1 MRGLFRALESRLS
14 LPSINPLRVP
24 QLGLALEGPVRPQR
38 GRPQPIRAYAGK
50 LTRVAKKAP
59 EVVVKVSGSG
69 KIRAHSLAHLTYITR
84 NGKLQ
89 AENER
94 GEKIEGLAAV
104 KEVFQEWGFQT
115 PGDSERRRAQTVNI
129 VLSMPKGTDAGA
141 VLLAARGFA
150 KGAFGANHQY
160 LLALHDDT
168 DHPHVHLAVKA
179 QGFDLTWL
187 KRTKADLQDWRESFA
202 EKLRDQGVEAEATP
216 RRARGVVQKPQTQAM
231 RHLLRDRRS
240 KVFKAKVDEAMRDVT
255 APEKAL
261 LRPWEVAI
269 RERQR
274 EVRRVYVE
282 VAGDLAKARDET
294 SRQAA
299 AQLQAFLKSLPPL
312 ETERDRLRREVVPL
326 LEEQGRGAERDE
338 KSMRSQDRDRG
349 REPER

>member
-1 MRGLFRALESRLS
+1 MS
-14 LPSINPLRVP
+14 LPSLNPLRVP
-24 QLGLALEGPVRPQR
+24 QLGLALEGPVRPKR
-38 GRPQPIRAYAGK
+38 GKPQVIRAYAGK
-50 LTRVAKKAP
+50 LSRVAKNAP
-59 EVVVKVSGSG
+59 EVIVKVSGSG
-69 KIRAHSLAHLTYITR
+69 KSRAHSLAHVTYITR

-94 GEKIEGLAAV
+94 GEKIEGLDAV

-129 VLSMPKGTDAGA
+129 VLSMPKGTDADA
-141 VLLAARGFA
+141 VLVAARGFA
-150 KGAFGANHQY
+150 KGAFTNHQY

-187 KRTKADLQDWRESFA
+187 KRTKADLQEWRESFA

-231 RHLLRDRRS
+231 RHLVKAQRS
-240 KVFKAKVDEAMRDVT
+240 TVFKAKVDEAIRDLTV
-255 APEKAL
+255 PEKAL
-261 LRPWEVAI
+261 PRPWEVAI

-274 EVRRVYVE
+274 QVRRAYVE
-282 VAGDLAKARDET
+282 VAGDLAKARDDT

-299 AQLQAFLKSLPPL
+299 VQLQQFLKCLPPL
-312 ETERDRLRREVVPL
+312 ETERHRLRRELVPL
-326 LEEQGRGAERDE
+326 LEGQGRGVERDDPKAPPAAE
-338 KSMRSQDRDRG
+338 WDIGRDR
-349 REPER
+349 ER

>member
-1 MRGLFRALESRLS
+1 MS
-14 LPSINPLRVP
+14 LPSLNPLRVP
-24 QLGLALEGPVRPQR
+24 QLGLALEGPVRPKR

-50 LTRVAKKAP
+50 LTRVAQKAP

-69 KIRAHSLAHLTYITR
+69 KSRAHSLAHLTYITR

-94 GEKIEGLAAV
+94 GEKVEGLEGV
-104 KEVFQEWGFQT
+104 KEVFKEWGFQT
-115 PGDSERRRAQTVNI
+115 PGDSERKRAQTVNI

-141 VLLAARGFA
+141 VLVAARGFA
-150 KGAFGANHQY
+150 KQAFADNYQY

-179 QGFDLTWL
+179 QGFDMTWL

-231 RHLLRDRRS
+231 RHLVSARRS
-240 KVFKAKVDEAMRDVT
+240 TVFKAKVDEAIRDVT
-255 APEKAL
+255 TREKAPP
-261 LRPWEVAI
+261 RPWEVAI

-274 EVRRVYVE
+274 EVRRAYVQ
-282 VAGDLAKARDET
+282 VAGDLANARDDT

-299 AQLQAFLKSLPPL
+299 AQLQAFLRSLPPL
-312 ETERDRLRREVVPL
+312 ETERHRLRREVVPL
-326 LEEQGRGAERDE
+326 LEGRGRGAERDDWTT
-338 KSMRSQDRDRG
+338 RPPDREPGRG
-349 REPER
+349 RER